1 MSLKEYNQLQVVLFK
16 RYNLT
21 SNDKF
26 IQACQIIAKYRE
38 LNNQFTFLYNV
49 IHELKEENI
58 I

>member
-1 MSLKEYNQLQVVLFK
+1 MSLKEYNQLQVAIFK

-26 IQACQIIAKYRE
+26 IQACKIISKYRE
-38 LNNQFTFLYNV
+38 CNNTFIFLYNV
-49 IHELKEENI
+49 IHELKKKNI